1 MIVKDIIYGNIEL
14 NGIYEEIVNCDEFK
28 RLADITQT
36 SMASLEYPALEQ
48 ETRYE
53 HSIGVYYLMSRT
65 LNELERKL
73 GKQGVYFNKNEKDM
87 AKLAALLHGYWT
99 WSEFTSS

>member
-48 ETRYE
+48 ETLSLI
-53 HSIGVYYLMSRT
+53 HI
-65 LNELERKL
+65 
-73 GKQGVYFNKNEKDM
+73 
-87 AKLAALLHGYWT
+87 
-99 WSEFTSS
+99 

>member
-1 MIVKDIIYGNIEL
+1 MLVKDVIYGNIEL
-14 NGIYEEIVNCDEFK
+14 SGIYEEIVNCDEFK

-36 SMASLEYPALEQ
+36 SMSSLEYPALEK

-87 AKLAALLHGYWT
+87 W
-99 WSEFTSS
+99 